1 MQPRNDQQIAAPAA
15 ASATTATLRRIEEA
29 SLNAWPAIRQILLD
43 GWLLRFAGGFTK
55 RANSIVAL
63 YPSEQSMLE
72 KIRFCEN
79 AYAREQL
86 QTIFRLTSISESEAL
101 DKLLAERGYTLAD
114 PTEVLTADLTGRAP
128 AAAESEDLQ
137 LLPREMWLDVYAGL
151 TGMPAPARALHGA
164 ILKGI
169 QGESAFAI
177 IGTPQAPQACG
188 LAVLEHELL
197 GLFDIYTDPAYRG
210 RGLARRLVEGLL
222 DWGSVQGA
230 RTSYLQVIA
239 DNHPAQALYANLG
252 FSPAYRYWYRLSG

>member
-1 MQPRNDQQIAAPAA
+1 MRQSNDHQHQATTATPAV
-15 ASATTATLRRIEEA
+15 TATLRRIEEA

-86 QTIFRLTSISESEAL
+86 QTIFRLTSITESSQLDELLEA
-101 DKLLAERGYTLAD
+101 RGYSLAD
-114 PTEVLTADLTGRAP
+114 PTEVLTADLTRRIRS
-128 AAAESEDLQ
+128 AAEPEDLQ
-137 LLPREMWLDVYAGL
+137 LLPREMWLDVYASL
-151 TGMPAPARALHGA
+151 TGMPTPARALHGA

-177 IGTPQAPQACG
+177 IGSPDAPRACG

-197 GLFDIYTDPAYRG
+197 GLFDIYTHPGHRG
-210 RGLARRLVEGLL
+210 QGLARSLVEGLL
-222 DWGSVQGA
+222 DWGTEQGA
-230 RTSYLQVIA
+230 ATSYLQVIA
-239 DNHPAQALYANLG
+239 DNSPAQALYAKLG
-252 FSPAYRYWYRLSG
+252 FSSAYRYWYRLSG